1 MTGTLKSSGRSAVHE
16 SNRERQSLA
25 EQVARG
31 MYATDVVFASQ
42 RGEFA
47 TLLKAQQ
54 DRVAARVHAL
64 QVASCNKKKMV
75 YIGNSRFFINFI
87 EDFTRAPSI

>member
-1 MTGTLKSSGRSAVHE
+1 MTGTLKASGRSAVHE

-47 TLLKAQQ
+47 TLLQAQQ

-64 QVASCNKKKMV
+64 QVASCNKKN
-75 YIGNSRFFINFI
+75 GLHR
-87 EDFTRAPSI
+87 E